1 MQAHAPNTEGFREP
15 LRAERVGLAASTDS
29 SHNSG
34 MPSRPRPKRPVTP
47 KPPDPAGILVI
58 DVGGS
63 HIKFRLGTRGRIR
76 KLVSGPDMTAA
87 DMAGQVRKLVRDQP
101 YEAVSIGYPGL
112 VLRGRIAAEPYNLG
126 SGWVGYDFEKAFR
139 RPVRVINDATMQA
152 LGSYEGGR
160 MLFLG
165 LGTGLGAT
173 LILDGTAEPMEIGHM
188 PYKRGRTFE
197 DYVGERG
204 REQLGNKKWR
214 KAVAEVVTRLK
225 EVLEVDYVVL
235 GGGNAARLKELPEG
249 VRLGDNLN
257 AFKGGLH
264 LWRGDDP
271 LAVNLSRRQRT
282 PPPDCAR

>member
-1 MQAHAPNTEGFREP
+1 
-15 LRAERVGLAASTDS
+15 
-29 SHNSG
+29 
-34 MPSRPRPKRPVTP
+34 MPTRPRPKRPGIG
-47 KPPDPAGILVI
+47 KPPDPAHVLVI

-63 HIKFRLGTRGRIR
+63 HIKFRMGPRGPIR
-76 KLVSGPDMTAA
+76 RFVSGPDMTAA
-87 DMAGQVRKLVRDQP
+87 DMAGQVRKVARNLP

-112 VLRGRIAAEPYNLG
+112 VLRGRIAAEPFNLG
-126 SGWVGYDFEKAFR
+126 PGWVGYDFEKALGK
-139 RPVRVINDATMQA
+139 PVRVINDATMQA

-173 LILDGTAEPMEIGHM
+173 LILDGTVEPMEIGHM

-197 DYVGERG
+197 DYAGERG
-204 REQLGNKKWR
+204 RERLGNRKWR
-214 KAVAEVVTRLK
+214 KAVAEVVARLK
-225 EVLEVDYVVL
+225 DVLEADYVVL

-249 VRLGDNLN
+249 ARLGDNLN

-271 LAVNLSRRQRT
+271 LAVSVARRQRVA
-282 PPPDCAR
+282 PPRGPDR

>member
-1 MQAHAPNTEGFREP
+1 MTSRSRHRRV
-15 LRAERVGLAASTDS
+15 RA
-29 SHNSG
+29 
-34 MPSRPRPKRPVTP
+34 P
-47 KPPDPAGILVI
+47 KPPAAEHILVI
-58 DVGGS
+58 DIGGS
-63 HIKFRLGTRGRIR
+63 HIKFRLGARGRIR
-76 KLVSGPDMTAA
+76 KFVSGPGMTAA
-87 DMAGQVRKLVRDQP
+87 DMTRKVRRLCRELP

-112 VLRGRIAAEPYNLG
+112 VLRGRIAAEPFNLG
-126 SGWVGYDFEKAFR
+126 PGWVGYDFDKAFG

-173 LILDGTAEPMEIGHM
+173 LIADGAVEPMEIGHM
-188 PYKRGRTFE
+188 PYKRDRTFE

-204 REQLGNKKWR
+204 RKRLGNKKWR
-214 KAVAEVVTRLK
+214 KAVSEVITRLK

-264 LWRGDDP
+264 LWRADDP
-271 LAVNLSRRQRT
+271 LTASVSRRQRT
-282 PPPDCAR
+282 APPPGSGR